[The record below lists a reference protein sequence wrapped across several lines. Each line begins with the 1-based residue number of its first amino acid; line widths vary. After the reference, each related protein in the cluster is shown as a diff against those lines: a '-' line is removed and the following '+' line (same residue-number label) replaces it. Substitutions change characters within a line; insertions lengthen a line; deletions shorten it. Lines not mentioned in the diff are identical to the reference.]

1 MISNINY
8 IKDEV
13 DIFLKNKSTMNE
25 NIVALLNHYVE
36 VIIKDGIN
44 STRQK
49 IGLEKV
55 NTLTD
60 SYDELI
66 DLYKYDNMDIL
77 INQIEAYNNKI
88 DIINVIIF
96 YCIKLYKYSQL
107 VEFKLNNF
115 NNIKFIANS
124 NCCELCKT
132 KAKFKNEID
141 ELMNDI
147 HPFCKDIYDVN
158 VNEQD
163 VNAFLK
169 KLKIMIPQYI
179 KDIDIKLLNE
189 IDFNF
194 IDGLTDEQKE
204 KIESIKDTVICYS
217 YDNKLLINSKK
228 CNDLYHTVLL
238 NVFNFSFEDNIIQ
251 WFKNKYEEKIKHK
264 NVIDDVVI
272 YKEPFVSFISEID
285 YSNYLKESIVYY
297 IIDKE
302 KLIQF
307 DKDTFDYIKENIFN
321 NMEFR

>member
-1 MISNINY
+1 
-8 IKDEV
+8 
-13 DIFLKNKSTMNE
+13 
-25 NIVALLNHYVE
+25 
-36 VIIKDGIN
+36 
-44 STRQK
+44 
-49 IGLEKV
+49 
-55 NTLTD
+55 
-60 SYDELI
+60 
-66 DLYKYDNMDIL
+66 
-77 INQIEAYNNKI
+77 
-88 DIINVIIF
+88 
-96 YCIKLYKYSQL
+96 
-107 VEFKLNNF
+107 
-115 NNIKFIANS
+115 
-124 NCCELCKT
+124 
-132 KAKFKNEID
+132 
-141 ELMNDI
+141 MNDI